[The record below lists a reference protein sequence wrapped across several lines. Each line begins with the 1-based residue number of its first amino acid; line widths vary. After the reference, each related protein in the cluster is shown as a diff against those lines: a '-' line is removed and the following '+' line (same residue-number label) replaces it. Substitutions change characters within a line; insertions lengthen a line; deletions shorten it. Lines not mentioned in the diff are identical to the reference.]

1 MPRPITDEETAHV
14 DELGVRAVLAER
26 HHAEQVLLA
35 VDAIEQRTPSKQS
48 LMPEGLVNLLSDR
61 QQFLDLAKYLILAQ
75 RELAELSPTEIKSER
90 LPDALLQM
98 DAVVQATEQ
107 ATNTIMEAAEEI
119 MAADPSDGEAFK
131 AKANDACMRIFEA
144 CSFQDITGQRI
155 TKVVTALQ
163 QVESKVEALL
173 HAFGDDIKKDGAPR
187 GTQKK
192 TTTPS
197 GKPARPD
204 EDLLNGPQLPEN
216 AISQD
221 DIDALFG

>member
-1 MPRPITDEETAHV
+1 MAVTAV
-14 DELGVRAVLAER
+14 KEKIAVQLQELQKVEGSISPDDLVGIVESVIDSIEGDLTAVGLKVYA
-26 HHAEQVLLA
+26 
-35 VDAIEQRTPSKQS
+35 DIEA
-48 LMPEGLVNLLSDR
+48 
-61 QQFLDLAKYLILAQ
+61 LAKYINTA
-75 RELAELSPTEIKSER
+75 RAEIAELRPDDINSEH
-90 LPDALLQM
+90 LPAATDELTAI
-98 DAVVQATEQ
+98 VGSTEQ
-107 ATNTIMEAAEEI
+107 ATHQIFEAVEGIEALTQKMDPEVAEQVS
-119 MAADPSDGEAFK
+119 AAVTS
-131 AKANDACMRIFEA
+131 IFEA
-144 CSFQDITGQRI
+144 CGFQDITGQRI

-163 QVESKVEALL
+163 HVESKVDALL